1 MIFTVD
7 DSAVNTVS
15 HLIQLSV
22 APVFLI
28 AGVAAILGVFSQR
41 LGRIIDKVDKIN
53 TELLQLQRESAL
65 GERATSVA
73 SEARVRDLEIQ
84 RAYLERRSRNMNI
97 AILFCTMTG
106 FLVASVIM
114 ILFLSSFFSFSGG
127 LAIAALFTLGMTTFM
142 LALSLFL
149 REIYMATNFM
159 KIRR

>member
-28 AGVAAILGVFSQR
+28 AGVGAILGVFSQR
-41 LGRIIDKVDKIN
+41 LARIIDKVDKIN
-53 TELLQLQRESAL
+53 TELLQSQKVPGLDRQGADVT
-65 GERATSVA
+65 GER
-73 SEARVRDLEIQ
+73 RVQDLEIQ
-84 RAYLERRSRNMNI
+84 RTYLEKRSRNMNF
-97 AILFCTMTG
+97 AILLCTMTG

-114 ILFLSSFFSFSGG
+114 VLFLSSFFSFSGG
-127 LAIAALFTLGMTTFM
+127 LLIAGLFILGMTTFM
-142 LALSLFL
+142 LALTLFL

-159 KIRR
+159 RMRR

>member
-28 AGVAAILGVFSQR
+28 AGVGAILGVFSQR

-53 TELLQLQRESAL
+53 NELLQPQRDPVLDRL
-65 GERATSVA
+65 GGEVSTDK
-73 SEARVRDLEIQ
+73 RVQDLKTQ
-84 RAYLERRSRNMNI
+84 RSYLERRSKNMNF

-114 ILFLSSFFSFSGG
+114 ILFLSSFFSFDGG
-127 LAIAALFTLGMTTFM
+127 LVIAGLFILGMTVFM

-149 REIYMATNFM
+149 REVYMATHFM
-159 KIRR
+159 KMRR